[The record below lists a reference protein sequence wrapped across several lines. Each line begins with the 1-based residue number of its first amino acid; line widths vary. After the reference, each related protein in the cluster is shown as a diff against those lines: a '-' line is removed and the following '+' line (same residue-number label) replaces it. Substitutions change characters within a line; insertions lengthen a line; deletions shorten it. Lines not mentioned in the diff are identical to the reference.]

1 MMGKKVLN
9 EQLNTQNDATYQMI
23 DITKIYPNPFQP
35 RHIFDKDRLEELAKS
50 IKKSGIYQPLIL
62 RQPIAALERYEIIA
76 GERRYRASMLAG
88 LEQVP
93 AIIRNFSDEATMEAA
108 IIENLQRE
116 DLSPLE
122 EAEAYQAM
130 IKELNLTQAQVSER
144 LGKSRP
150 YIANY
155 LRLLGLPTGVKLML
169 QEGRISMGQARTL
182 LAIKQPQA
190 LEKLAQRTVEEGLT
204 VRQLEE
210 IVTKFNLDKD
220 REAAQK
226 QKRKNKSPFI
236 RELENQ
242 LGERFGTHAL
252 VVAKSKQKGKI
263 EINYDSIQELD
274 RILDVLNIS
283 LD

>member
-1 MMGKKVLN
+1 MDEKELN
-9 EQLNTQNDATYQMI
+9 EQLGIQADATYQMI

-35 RHIFDKDRLEELAKS
+35 RHIFDEDRLKELAKS
-50 IKKSGIYQPLIL
+50 IQKSGIYQPLIL

-88 LEQVP
+88 LTQVP
-93 AIIRNFSDEATMEAA
+93 AIIRNFTDEATMEAA

-130 IKELNLTQAQVSER
+130 IKELDLTQAQVSER

-155 LRLLGLPTGVKLML
+155 LRLLGLPTDVKLML
-169 QEGRISMGQARTL
+169 QEGQISMGQARTL
-182 LAIKQPQA
+182 LAIKQPQE
-190 LEKLAQRTVEEGLT
+190 LESLAQRTVEEGLT

-210 IVTKFNLDKD
+210 IVTKYNLDEEK
-220 REAAQK
+220 AATQK

-236 RELENQ
+236 REIENQ
-242 LGERFGTHAL
+242 LGERLGTRAF
-252 VVAKSKQKGKI
+252 VIAKSKQKGKI
-263 EINYDSIQELD
+263 EINYDSIQDLD

>member
-9 EQLNTQNDATYQMI
+9 EQLKTQNDATYQMI

-182 LAIKQPQA
+182 LATKQPQA

-242 LGERFGTHAL
+242 LGERFGTRAL

>member
-190 LEKLAQRTVEEGLT
+190 LEKLAQRAVEEGLT

-242 LGERFGTHAL
+242 LGERFGTRAL

>member
-182 LAIKQPQA
+182 LAIKQPQS

-242 LGERFGTHAL
+242 LGERFGTRAL

>member
-1 MMGKKVLN
+1 MMVKKVLN

-210 IVTKFNLDKD
+210 IVTKFNMDKD

-226 QKRKNKSPFI
+226 QNRKNKSPFI
-236 RELENQ
+236 RDLEYQ
-242 LGERFGTHAL
+242 LGERFGTRAL

>member
-1 MMGKKVLN
+1 MGKKVLN

-190 LEKLAQRTVEEGLT
+190 LEKLAQRAVEEGLT

-242 LGERFGTHAL
+242 LGERFGTRAL

>member
-182 LAIKQPQA
+182 LAIKQAQA

-242 LGERFGTHAL
+242 LGERFGTRAL

>member
-1 MMGKKVLN
+1 MGKKVLN
-9 EQLNTQNDATYQMI
+9 EQLKTQNDATYQMI

-182 LAIKQPQA
+182 LATKQPQA

-242 LGERFGTHAL
+242 LGERFGTRAL

>member
-1 MMGKKVLN
+1 MGKKVLN

-182 LAIKQPQA
+182 LAIKQPQS

-242 LGERFGTHAL
+242 LGERFGTRAL